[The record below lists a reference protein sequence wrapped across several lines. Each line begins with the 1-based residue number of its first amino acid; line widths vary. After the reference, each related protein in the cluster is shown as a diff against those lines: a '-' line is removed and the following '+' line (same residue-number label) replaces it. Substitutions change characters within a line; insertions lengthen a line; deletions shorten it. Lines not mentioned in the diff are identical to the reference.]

1 MDTLHRRRILAGL
14 AATAVVAAC
23 SRPAQPP
30 AATAGDTP
38 VGVLLVAH
46 GSKSSTWTGAL
57 EKFAEEV
64 RGALA
69 GRPGLRGVELAY
81 FDEPKG
87 SIAKA
92 MRGFDAAGAT
102 EVIVVPL
109 LLADESTLTNEYLQ
123 YLVGMRSEARALEGL
138 RNDGYEVYFPRARAT
153 ITPALATSEALKKNV
168 LRRVEALRGADDGD
182 RLGVLLVGYGDRK
195 YGQQMEELVQGIGRY
210 LKVQTPM
217 DNVGFAF
224 CGELVDYSGEPV
236 AKALNE
242 LLSLEEQVIVVP
254 VLLGVDERLQRDAIQ
269 AAIEAIDTPARV
281 RYAPDAVLPDPG
293 VTKWVVAKVDEA
305 LQRVRDAGGAMVAA
319 PNRG

>member
-1 MDTLHRRRILAGL
+1 MHLQRRQLL
-14 AATAVVAAC
+14 AALVATTALAAC
-23 SRPAQPP
+23 SQQAAAPAP
-30 AATAGDTP
+30 AGETP

-46 GSKSSTWTGAL
+46 GSNSSTWNDAL
-57 EKFAEEV
+57 GRFADEL
-64 RGALA
+64 RAALA
-69 GRPGLRGVELAY
+69 GRPGLRGVKLA
-81 FDEPKG
+81 FIDQPKD
-87 SIAKA
+87 SIAGA
-92 MRGFDAAGAT
+92 MREFDAAGAA

-138 RNDGYEVYFPRARAT
+138 RKDGYEIYFPRARAT
-153 ITPALATSEALKKNV
+153 ITPALASSEALKKNV

-217 DNVGFAF
+217 DTVGFAF

-242 LLSLEEQVIVVP
+242 ILAVEEQVLVVP

-269 AAIEAIDTPARV
+269 AAIGAIDTPARV
-281 RYAPDAVLPDPG
+281 RYSPDAVLPDPG